1 MDFDV
6 APEPDKARKRSNFNN
21 KSTNGSEFRKKQ
33 EPYND
38 LKMFENQVEASY
50 DDSLIMKVNKS
61 SIIDALKRSYL
72 ASNSPTSRM
81 AFNVDVS
88 TVQSCTCSD
97 FARNGHQVLC
107 KHIFFIVLH
116 VLNVKDLEPPLKICF
131 IEEND
136 LQSLF

>member
-1 MDFDV
+1 
-6 APEPDKARKRSNFNN
+6 
-21 KSTNGSEFRKKQ
+21 
-33 EPYND
+33 
-38 LKMFENQVEASY
+38 MFENQVEASY

-116 VLNVKDLEPPLKICF
+116 VLSVKDLEPPLKICF

-136 LQSLF
+136 LQSLFQAAGKDIKRQLLCEQPTSKRKDFHTILAKHACFTQPQI

>member
-1 MDFDV
+1 
-6 APEPDKARKRSNFNN
+6 
-21 KSTNGSEFRKKQ
+21 
-33 EPYND
+33 
-38 LKMFENQVEASY
+38 MFENQVEASY

-136 LQSLF
+136 LQSLFQAAGKDIKRQLLCEQPTSKRKDFHTILAKHACFTQPQI